1 LHGNNRVTQAGSK
14 RVEPRRLYQ
23 QIADQ
28 LRGLIRNG
36 QFPPL
41 SRLPAERDLAQQLG
55 VSRPSLREALIAL
68 EIEGS
73 VEIRTGSGVYV
84 CVSPDKV
91 ADATRPLGDSP
102 SELMEARRV
111 VEGAIVVLACAR
123 MTAPALSSLMATLD
137 KMRSAVKAGLAPLD
151 EDRQFHLAIAHQT
164 GNSVLVQLV
173 SNLFDERHSQIS
185 RQMSSR
191 FEDRDTWTAALVEH
205 EAIFAALRA
214 ADPLWAQAAMRTH
227 LQRSAERWIAEH

>member
-1 LHGNNRVTQAGSK
+1 MTQAGSR

-36 QFPPL
+36 QFPAQ

-84 CVSPDKV
+84 SDAPDKM
-91 ADATRPLGDSP
+91 ADNTRPLGDSP
-102 SELMEARRV
+102 SELMEARLV
-111 VEGAIVVLACAR
+111 LEGAVVVLACAR
-123 MTAPALSSLMATLD
+123 MTVPALSGLSAILD
-137 KMRSAVKAGLAPLD
+137 RMRAAIGAGLTPLD
-151 EDRQFHLAIAHQT
+151 EDRQFHAAIAHQT
-164 GNSVLVQLV
+164 GNSVLVRLV
-173 SNLFDERHSQIS
+173 GDLFDARHSQIS
-185 RQMSSR
+185 KQIRSK
-191 FEDRDTWTAALVEH
+191 FENVETWSAALAEH
-205 EAIFAALRA
+205 ETVFAALQA
-214 ADPLWAQAAMRTH
+214 GDPLSAQAAMRMH
-227 LQRSAERWIAEH
+227 LRQSAERWVAER